1 MQKNTVFSFLS
12 FLNVTKYP
20 ASFLYALITL
30 GPAMIFLGLAEKPLN
45 SLTDK
50 VAVFGRVPF
59 FYYVLHLYL
68 IHLFA
73 MMGAIIAGYHWSD
86 MILSNG
92 VNRVAELKGYGFNLL
107 TVYLVWVAL
116 IFVLY
121 PFCKWF
127 DRYKRTHQ
135 STKSWLSYL

>member
-1 MQKNTVFSFLS
+1 
-12 FLNVTKYP
+12 
-20 ASFLYALITL
+20 
-30 GPAMIFLGLAEKPLN
+30 
-45 SLTDK
+45 
-50 VAVFGRVPF
+50 
-59 FYYVLHLYL
+59 
-68 IHLFA
+68 